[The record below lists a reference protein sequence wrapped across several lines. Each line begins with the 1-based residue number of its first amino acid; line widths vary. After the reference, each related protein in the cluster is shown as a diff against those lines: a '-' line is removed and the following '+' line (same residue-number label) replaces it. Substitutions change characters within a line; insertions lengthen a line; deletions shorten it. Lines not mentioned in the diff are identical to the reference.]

1 MWSVQKI
8 RGGSLQMK
16 KTSFLLIAA
25 LMFVFLVLAACAPE
39 RSEGTEE
46 SDDETDSTETAEK
59 PESLTIW
66 ANDEEKQLEAVEDIA
81 ANYEEKTGIKV
92 NVEVKS
98 MLDQMEE
105 LALAGPEGNGPDLF
119 FQPHDRIGNIVAQGL
134 AEPVEIPEDV
144 MSSYSDAAVDAVTY
158 KYDGETNQYGFPAVI
173 ETYGIFYNTDIV
185 QEEPKTVDD
194 LMALLENKTN
204 PANDEYGFLMKPND
218 LYFAIPFFNN
228 YGGYIFGG
236 DAGEYDTKDIGLNN
250 EGSVEGGKLFQSFFG
265 QGKIPPSTTTD
276 VIDGLFNDGK
286 VGAVINGPWS
296 IVGYKES
303 LGDKL
308 AFAPFP
314 SINGEPAQTFV
325 GVKSWMVSYYSENKE
340 WAADLAAF
348 MTNPESSQ
356 HYYDVA
362 GELVPSKEALESIE
376 DPIYAA
382 FAEQVKHGVPM
393 PSTPAMQ
400 QVWEPFNNAL
410 QFIAEGEDVKPVLD
424 EAVEQIKTNIEA
436 SGVE

>member
-1 MWSVQKI
+1 MFRKS
-8 RGGSLQMK
+8 
-16 KTSFLLIAA
+16 SFLLIAFSIFA
-25 LMFVFLVLAACAPE
+25 ILLLAACAPDRQE
-39 RSEGTEE
+39 SSDEGSESG
-46 SDDETDSTETAEK
+46 DSKETAEK

-66 ANDEEKQLEAVEDIA
+66 ANDEEKQLEAIKDIVA
-81 ANYEEKTGIKV
+81 DYEEETGIKV

-98 MLDQMEE
+98 MLEQMEE

-144 MSSYSDAAVDAVTY
+144 KNTYSDAAVEAVTY
-158 KYDGETNQYGFPAVI
+158 QYDGNTNQYGFPAVI
-173 ETYGIFYNTDIV
+173 ETYGLFYNTDIV
-185 QEEPKTVDD
+185 EEAPETIEDVKN
-194 LMALLENKTN
+194 LLETKTD
-204 PANDEYGFLMKPND
+204 PANDKYGFMMKPND
-218 LYFAIPFFNN
+218 LYFSIPFFFN
-228 YGGYIFGG
+228 YGAYIFGG
-236 DAGEYDTKDIGLNN
+236 EAGEYDTKDIGLNN
-250 EGSVEGGKLFQSFFG
+250 EGAIAGGELFQSFFG
-265 QGKIPPSTTTD
+265 KGKIPPSTTTD

-286 VGAVINGPWS
+286 VGAVINGPWA
-296 IVGYKES
+296 IVGYKEAI
-303 LGDKL
+303 GDKL

-314 SINGEPAQTFV
+314 SINGEPGQTFV

-348 MTNPESSQ
+348 ITNPENAQ
-356 HYYDVA
+356 HYYEVA
-362 GELVPSKEALESIE
+362 GELVPSKDALNAIE

-382 FAEQVKHGVPM
+382 FAEQIKHGVPM

-400 QVWEPFNNAL
+400 QVWGPFNNAL

-436 SGVE
+436 SGATE